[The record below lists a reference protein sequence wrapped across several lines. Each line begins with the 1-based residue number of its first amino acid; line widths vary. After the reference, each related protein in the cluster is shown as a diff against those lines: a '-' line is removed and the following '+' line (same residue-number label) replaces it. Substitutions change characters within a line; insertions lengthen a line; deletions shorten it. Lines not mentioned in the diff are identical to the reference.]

1 MEHNYLMISCFVYAS
16 VMPLILWILPGIG
29 YAFPFKTYLIVE
41 GFEMVF
47 KFPHK
52 PGLADAKI

>member
-1 MEHNYLMISCFVYAS
+1 MISYFIYAS

-47 KFPHK
+47 KFLNK
-52 PGLADAKI
+52 PRLVDAKI

>member
-1 MEHNYLMISCFVYAS
+1 MISCFIYAS

-47 KFPHK
+47 KFLNK
-52 PGLADAKI
+52 PRLVDAKI